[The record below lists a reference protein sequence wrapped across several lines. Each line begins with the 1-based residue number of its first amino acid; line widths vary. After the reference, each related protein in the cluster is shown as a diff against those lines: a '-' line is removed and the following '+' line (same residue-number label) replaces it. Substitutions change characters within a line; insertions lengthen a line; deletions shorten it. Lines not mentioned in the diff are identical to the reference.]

1 MIRQTLHAVIGIPYR
16 TLCLATL
23 LLVTMV
29 AISAPPA
36 RAQDAVDPAERQ
48 RIEGIVHDYL
58 MANPEVILEAIR
70 SMEERQQAAK
80 EQQRDSI
87 IDQVVPTL
95 TASPLTPT
103 FGADDSDV
111 VMVEFFDYQCGYC
124 KRLYP
129 GVQKLMENDPKLK
142 VIFAELP
149 ILGPASLVAARAA
162 LASQEQ
168 GKYME
173 FHDALMEHQG
183 QLSDGVI
190 FDLAD
195 EVGLDIDK
203 LKVDMEAPKV
213 MQYLAMIRSISD
225 SLDIRGTPAM
235 VIGKNFV
242 GGYVPYEKLQEIV
255 EQVRAEG

>member
-1 MIRQTLHAVIGIPYR
+1 MIRQTFDAAIGNPYR
-16 TLCLATL
+16 ALCFAMLA
-23 LLVTMV
+23 LVTMA
-29 AISAPPA
+29 AISAPSA
-36 RAQDAVDPAERQ
+36 HAQDAVDPAERK

-70 SMEERQQAAK
+70 SLEERQQAAK

-129 GVQKLMENDPKLK
+129 GVQKLMKEDQKLK

-149 ILGPASLVAARAA
+149 ILGPASLVASRAA

-168 GKYME
+168 GKYLE
-173 FHDALMEHQG
+173 FHDAMMGHQG
-183 QLSDGVI
+183 QLSDEVI

-195 EVGLDIDK
+195 EVGLDVAQ
-203 LKVDMEAPKV
+203 LKDDMNAPKV
-213 MQYLAMIRSISD
+213 MQYLAMIRSISE